1 MSNARTNYATI
12 STVDYRGEHVL
23 SSYNLPITPL
33 TFFANVPTQ
42 TDDSSLSLNNTEVTF
57 DYGDGTIDQATSIYT
72 ISGSNI
78 LSAGHSFKLPGLY
91 TVRMVLRDCNNNAIL
106 ASQSKDIEIE
116 DYVTNTF
123 TVTCLEL
130 DTGYKLNLSAG
141 EYSTPLTINAQSP
154 FYQDFQDIYFSVSGT
169 DCPNYFNLDNN
180 KHKHLY
186 EYFSFYDRQFLPNL
200 TGFEYAEITKVA
212 LSSENLYVR
221 LSGEELVT
229 SSTKSTSSV
238 LAGTSGTQVVY
249 FKTVKQDTPVYLN
262 FYKDRKNIYSRGI
275 SEFSNHNFLN
285 NFTVSLSSAVGT
297 TDIQNP
303 SAGRISI
310 TSNGLDNEGE
320 EINSFELSPIQYK
333 NTNIPF
339 ILKPKNENQFTMK
352 SLSAG
357 DPEFVLIC
365 NGSFLMPGANLG
377 CLPGSIISTEY
388 YSISNLNNTLSSI
401 GTDFWYRGALNFNDS
416 LYSTTSAI
424 VMNVQL
430 SARNFYLDTETS
442 VEHDLSGSSSF
453 SLYPKDYYSLYKV
466 NEDFDFEGM
475 IKDLRFQE
483 VLLDDNIFF
492 TDFIGSIFGGV
503 SSTNGALGKTL
514 YESIINFVQ
523 NTSDVDVCN
532 ITALE
537 GLSKLVDNETLIYHS
552 NHPPEIKRLINLFS
566 VQYNKFRGYQN
577 QFSQNFDPKNRTTR
591 EVYGS
596 NLGDEISFLTHIMSG
611 GKDIVAYEKFSGE
624 YTQLNSY
631 QPLSLSGTLS
641 AVQTI
646 LPPVGIGGFGQ
657 VTPQVVTY
665 SLSTYNN
672 NWGWPLVLPESLF
685 TSQTALD
692 GTDIP
697 YGPDPP
703 GLSGIP
709 TLTNLSAL
717 SAKIGDFYTFYQY
730 ICGGSNTITN
740 GIIDWNNP
748 QTGIMD
754 TPYTTG
760 AVGEPT
766 HSYGAKELT
775 FNTGISGLEGDN
787 NIFDIMIRDS
797 LFSSLSLFEG

>member
-12 STVDYRGEHVL
+12 SAVDYRGEHVL

-33 TFFANVPTQ
+33 TFFANVPAQ
-42 TDDSSLSLNNTEVTF
+42 TGDDALTLNDTEVTF

-72 ISGSNI
+72 TGGSNI
-78 LSAGHSFKLPGLY
+78 LSAGHSFELPGLY

-154 FYQDFQDIYFSVSGT
+154 FYQDFQDIYFSVSST

-180 KHKHLY
+180 KHKHLQD
-186 EYFSFYDRQFLPNL
+186 YFSFYDKQFLPNL
-200 TGFEYAEITKVA
+200 TGFEYTEITKVA
-212 LSSENLYVR
+212 LSSENLYVW
-221 LSGEELVT
+221 LSGTELVT

-249 FKTVKQDTPVYLN
+249 FKTVEQDTPVYLS
-262 FYKDRKNIYSRGI
+262 FYKDRKNIFSRGR
-275 SEFSNHNFLN
+275 SNYSNHDFLN
-285 NFTVSLSSAVGT
+285 NFTISLSSAVGAT
-297 TDIQNP
+297 AIQNP
-303 SAGRISI
+303 SAGHISI

-320 EINSFELSPIQYK
+320 EINSFEMSPVQYK

-357 DPEFVLIC
+357 DPELVLI
-365 NGSFLMPGANLG
+365 NRGSFL
-377 CLPGSIISTEY
+377 LPGGVGVGPGSVVSTDY

-401 GTDFWYRGALNFNDS
+401 GTSFWYRGALKFNDS
-416 LYSTTSAI
+416 LYSSTSAI

-430 SARNFYLDTETS
+430 SARNVYLDP
-442 VEHDLSGSSSF
+442 GSSKEYFLTGGTSF

-475 IKDLRFQE
+475 IKALRFQE
-483 VLLDDNIFF
+483 VLLDDNVFF
-492 TDFIGSIFGGV
+492 TDYIGSIFGGV
-503 SSTNGALGKTL
+503 SSNNAALGKTL

-523 NTSDVDVCN
+523 NTSDIDVCN

-577 QFSQNFDPKNRTTR
+577 QFSQNFDPRNRTTR
-591 EVYGS
+591 ETYGS
-596 NLGDEISFLTHIMSG
+596 NLGDEVSFLTHIMSG
-611 GKDIVAYEKFSGE
+611 GEDIVAYEKFSGN

-641 AVQTI
+641 ADQTI
-646 LPPVGIGGFGQ
+646 LPRAWPANDIA
-657 VTPQVVTY
+657 TY
-665 SLSTYNN
+665 SSSAYNE

-692 GTDIP
+692 G
-697 YGPDPP
+697 
-703 GLSGIP
+703 SSAVQV
-709 TLTNLSAL
+709 TNLSAL
-717 SAKIGDFYTFYQY
+717 SAGMDDFYTFYQY
-730 ICGGSNTITN
+730 ICGGNNTITN
-740 GIIDWNNP
+740 GIIDWSNP

-754 TPYTTG
+754 TPYPTG

-766 HSYGAKELT
+766 HSLGSKELT

>member
-12 STVDYRGEHVL
+12 SAVDYRGEHVL

-33 TFFANVPTQ
+33 TFFANVPAQ
-42 TDDSSLSLNNTEVTF
+42 TGDDALTLNNTEVTF

-72 ISGSNI
+72 TGGSNI
-78 LSAGHSFKLPGLY
+78 LSAGHSFELPGLY

-154 FYQDFQDIYFSVSGT
+154 FYQDFQDIYFSVSST

-180 KHKHLY
+180 KHKHLQD
-186 EYFSFYDRQFLPNL
+186 YFSFYDKQFLPSL
-200 TGFEYAEITKVA
+200 TGFEYTEITKVA
-212 LSSENLYVR
+212 LSSENLYVW
-221 LSGEELVT
+221 LSGTELVT

-249 FKTVKQDTPVYLN
+249 FKTVEQDTPVYLS
-262 FYKDRKNIYSRGI
+262 FYKDRKNIFSRGI
-275 SEFSNHNFLN
+275 SNYSNHNFLN
-285 NFTVSLSSAVGT
+285 NFTISLSSAVGAT
-297 TDIQNP
+297 AIQNP
-303 SAGRISI
+303 SAGHISI

-320 EINSFELSPIQYK
+320 EINSFEMSPVQYK

-357 DPEFVLIC
+357 DPELVLI
-365 NGSFLMPGANLG
+365 NRGSFL
-377 CLPGSIISTEY
+377 LPGGVGVGPGSVVSTDY

-401 GTDFWYRGALNFNDS
+401 GTSFWYRGALKFNDS
-416 LYSTTSAI
+416 LYSSTSAI
-424 VMNVQL
+424 VMNIQL

-442 VEHDLSGSSSF
+442 TEYDLSGSSSF

-492 TDFIGSIFGGV
+492 TDYIGSIFGGV
-503 SSTNGALGKTL
+503 SSNNAALGKTL

-523 NTSDVDVCN
+523 NTSDIDVCN

-577 QFSQNFDPKNRTTR
+577 QFSQNFDPRNRTTR
-591 EVYGS
+591 ETYGS
-596 NLGDEISFLTHIMSG
+596 NLGDEVSFLTYIMSG
-611 GKDIVAYEKFSGE
+611 GEDIVAYEKFSGN

-641 AVQTI
+641 ADQTI
-646 LPPVGIGGFGQ
+646 LPRAWPANDIA
-657 VTPQVVTY
+657 TY
-665 SLSTYNN
+665 SLSAYNE

-692 GTDIP
+692 G
-697 YGPDPP
+697 
-703 GLSGIP
+703 SSAVQV
-709 TLTNLSAL
+709 TNLSAL
-717 SAKIGDFYTFYQY
+717 SAGMDDFYTFYQY
-730 ICGGSNTITN
+730 ICGGNNTITN
-740 GIIDWNNP
+740 GIIDWSNP

-754 TPYTTG
+754 TPYPAG

-766 HSYGAKELT
+766 HSLGSKELT

>member
-12 STVDYRGEHVL
+12 SAVDYRGEHVL

-42 TDDSSLSLNNTEVTF
+42 TGDDALTLNNTEVTF

-72 ISGSNI
+72 TGGSNI
-78 LSAGHSFKLPGLY
+78 LSAGHSFELPGLY

-154 FYQDFQDIYFSVSGT
+154 FYQDFQDIYFSVSST

-180 KHKHLY
+180 KHKHLQD
-186 EYFSFYDRQFLPNL
+186 YFSFYDKQFLPNL
-200 TGFEYAEITKVA
+200 TGFEYTEITKVA

-221 LSGEELVT
+221 LSGTELVT
-229 SSTKSTSSV
+229 SSTKATSSV
-238 LAGTSGTQVVY
+238 LAGTSGTHVVY
-249 FKTVKQDTPVYLN
+249 FKTVEQDTPVYLS
-262 FYKDRKNIYSRGI
+262 FYKDRKNIFSRGI
-275 SEFSNHNFLN
+275 SNYSNHNFLN
-285 NFTVSLSSAVGT
+285 NFTISLSSAVGT
-297 TDIQNP
+297 TAIQNP
-303 SAGRISI
+303 SAGHISI

-320 EINSFELSPIQYK
+320 EINSFEMSPVQYK

-357 DPEFVLIC
+357 TPEFVLI
-365 NGSFLMPGANLG
+365 NRGSFLLPDGTNHGFGAVV
-377 CLPGSIISTEY
+377 STDY

-401 GTDFWYRGALNFNDS
+401 GTSFWYRGALKFNDS
-416 LYSTTSAI
+416 LYSSTSAI

-442 VEHDLSGSSSF
+442 TEYDLSGSSSF

-483 VLLDDNIFF
+483 VLLDDNVFF
-492 TDFIGSIFGGV
+492 TDYIGSIFGGV
-503 SSTNGALGKTL
+503 SSNNTGLGKTL

-523 NTSDVDVCN
+523 NTSDIDVCN

-577 QFSQNFDPKNRTTR
+577 QFSQNFDPRNRTTR
-591 EVYGS
+591 ETYGS
-596 NLGDEISFLTHIMSG
+596 NLGDEVSFLTHIMSG
-611 GKDIVAYEKFSGE
+611 GKDIVAYEKFSGN

-657 VTPQVVTY
+657 IIPQVVTY
-665 SLSTYNN
+665 SLSAYNE
-672 NWGWPLVLPESLF
+672 NWGWPLVLPESLY
-685 TSQTALD
+685 TSQTGLD
-692 GTDIP
+692 G
-697 YGPDPP
+697 
-703 GLSGIP
+703 LSAVQV
-709 TLTNLSAL
+709 TNLSAL
-717 SAKIGDFYTFYQY
+717 SAGMDVFYTFYQY
-730 ICGGSNTITN
+730 ICGGNNTITN
-740 GIIDWNNP
+740 GIIDWSNP

-754 TPYTTG
+754 TPYPTG

-766 HSYGAKELT
+766 HSFGSKDLT

>member
-12 STVDYRGEHVL
+12 SAVDYRGEHVL

-42 TDDSSLSLNNTEVTF
+42 TGDDALTLNNTEVTF
-57 DYGDGTIDQATSIYT
+57 DYGDGTIEEATSIYT
-72 ISGSNI
+72 IGGSNI
-78 LSAGHSFKLPGLY
+78 LSAGHSFELPGLY

-154 FYQDFQDIYFSVSGT
+154 FYQDFQDIYFSVSST

-180 KHKHLY
+180 KHKHLQD
-186 EYFSFYDRQFLPNL
+186 YFSFYDKQFLPNL
-200 TGFEYAEITKVA
+200 TGFEYTEITKVA
-212 LSSENLYVR
+212 LSSENLYVW
-221 LSGEELVT
+221 LSGTELVT

-249 FKTVKQDTPVYLN
+249 FKTVEQDTPVYLS
-262 FYKDRKNIYSRGI
+262 FYKDRKNIFSRGR
-275 SEFSNHNFLN
+275 SNYSNHNFLN
-285 NFTVSLSSAVGT
+285 NFTISLSSAVGAT
-297 TDIQNP
+297 AIQNP
-303 SAGRISI
+303 SAGHISI

-320 EINSFELSPIQYK
+320 EINSFEMSPVQYK

-357 DPEFVLIC
+357 DPELVLI
-365 NGSFLMPGANLG
+365 NRGSFL
-377 CLPGSIISTEY
+377 LPGGVGVGPGSVVSTDY

-401 GTDFWYRGALNFNDS
+401 GTSFWYRGALKFNDS
-416 LYSTTSAI
+416 LYSSTSAI

-430 SARNFYLDTETS
+430 SARNVYLDP
-442 VEHDLSGSSSF
+442 GSSKEYFLTGGTSF

-492 TDFIGSIFGGV
+492 TDYIGSIFGGV
-503 SSTNGALGKTL
+503 SSNNAALGKTL

-523 NTSDVDVCN
+523 NTSDIDVCN

-577 QFSQNFDPKNRTTR
+577 QFSQNFDPRNRTTR
-591 EVYGS
+591 ETYGS
-596 NLGDEISFLTHIMSG
+596 NLGDEVSFLTYIMSG
-611 GKDIVAYEKFSGE
+611 GEDIVAYEKFSGN

-641 AVQTI
+641 ADQTI
-646 LPPVGIGGFGQ
+646 LPRAWPANDIA
-657 VTPQVVTY
+657 TY
-665 SLSTYNN
+665 SLSTYNE

-692 GTDIP
+692 G
-697 YGPDPP
+697 
-703 GLSGIP
+703 SSAVQV
-709 TLTNLSAL
+709 TNLSAL
-717 SAKIGDFYTFYQY
+717 SAGMDDFYTFYQY
-730 ICGGSNTITN
+730 ICGGNNTITN
-740 GIIDWNNP
+740 GIIDWSNP

-754 TPYTTG
+754 TPYPTG

-766 HSYGAKELT
+766 HSLGSKELT
-775 FNTGISGLEGDN
+775 YNTGISGLEGDN

-797 LFSSLSLFEG
+797 LFGSLSLFEG

>member
-12 STVDYRGEHVL
+12 SAVDYRGEHVL

-42 TDDSSLSLNNTEVTF
+42 TGDDALTLNNTEVTF
-57 DYGDGTIDQATSIYT
+57 DYGDGTIEEATSIYT
-72 ISGSNI
+72 IGGSNI
-78 LSAGHSFKLPGLY
+78 LSAGHSFELPGLY

-154 FYQDFQDIYFSVSGT
+154 FYQDFQDIYFSVSST

-180 KHKHLY
+180 KHKHLQD
-186 EYFSFYDRQFLPNL
+186 YFSFYDKQFLPNL
-200 TGFEYAEITKVA
+200 TGFEYTEITKVA
-212 LSSENLYVR
+212 LSSENLYVW
-221 LSGEELVT
+221 LSGTELVT

-249 FKTVKQDTPVYLN
+249 FKTVEQDTPVYLS
-262 FYKDRKNIYSRGI
+262 FYKDRKNIFSRGR
-275 SEFSNHNFLN
+275 SNYSNHNFLN
-285 NFTVSLSSAVGT
+285 NFTISLSSAVGAT
-297 TDIQNP
+297 AIQNP
-303 SAGRISI
+303 SAGHISI

-320 EINSFELSPIQYK
+320 EINSFEMSPVQYK

-339 ILKPKNENQFTMK
+339 ILKPKNQNQFTMK

-357 DPEFVLIC
+357 TPEFVLI
-365 NGSFLMPGANLG
+365 NKGSFL
-377 CLPGSIISTEY
+377 LPGSNGVDPGSVVSTDY

-401 GTDFWYRGALNFNDS
+401 RTSFWYRGALKFNDS
-416 LYSTTSAI
+416 LYSSTSAI
-424 VMNVQL
+424 VMNIQL

-442 VEHDLSGSSSF
+442 TEYDLSGSSSF

-492 TDFIGSIFGGV
+492 TDYIGSIFGGV
-503 SSTNGALGKTL
+503 SSNNAALGKTL

-523 NTSDVDVCN
+523 NTSDIDVCN

-577 QFSQNFDPKNRTTR
+577 QFSQNFDPRNRTTR
-591 EVYGS
+591 ETYGS
-596 NLGDEISFLTHIMSG
+596 NLGDEVSFLTYIMSG
-611 GKDIVAYEKFSGE
+611 GEDIVAYEKFSGN

-641 AVQTI
+641 ADQTI
-646 LPPVGIGGFGQ
+646 LPRECPANDIA
-657 VTPQVVTY
+657 TY
-665 SLSTYNN
+665 SLSTYNE

-692 GTDIP
+692 G
-697 YGPDPP
+697 
-703 GLSGIP
+703 SSAVQV
-709 TLTNLSAL
+709 TNLSAL
-717 SAKIGDFYTFYQY
+717 SAGMDDFYTFYQY
-730 ICGGSNTITN
+730 ICGGNNTITN
-740 GIIDWNNP
+740 GIIDWSNP

-754 TPYTTG
+754 TPYPTG

-766 HSYGAKELT
+766 HSLGSKELT
-775 FNTGISGLEGDN
+775 YNTGISGLEGDN

>member
-12 STVDYRGEHVL
+12 SAVDYRGEHVL

-42 TDDSSLSLNNTEVTF
+42 TGDDALTLNNTKVTF
-57 DYGDGTIDQATSIYT
+57 DYGDGTIEEATSIYT
-72 ISGSNI
+72 IGGSNI
-78 LSAGHSFKLPGLY
+78 LSAGHSFELPGLY

-154 FYQDFQDIYFSVSGT
+154 FYQDFQDIYFSVSST

-180 KHKHLY
+180 KHKHLQD
-186 EYFSFYDRQFLPNL
+186 YFSFYDKQFLPNL
-200 TGFEYAEITKVA
+200 TGFEYTEITKVA
-212 LSSENLYVR
+212 LSSENLYVW
-221 LSGEELVT
+221 LSGTELVT

-238 LAGTSGTQVVY
+238 LAGTSGTHVVY
-249 FKTVKQDTPVYLN
+249 FKTVEQDTPVYLS
-262 FYKDRKNIYSRGI
+262 FYKDRKNIFSRGI
-275 SEFSNHNFLN
+275 SNYSNHNFLN
-285 NFTVSLSSAVGT
+285 NFTISLSSAVGAT
-297 TDIQNP
+297 AIQNP
-303 SAGRISI
+303 SAGHISI

-320 EINSFELSPIQYK
+320 EINSFEMSPVQYK

-357 DPEFVLIC
+357 DPELVLI
-365 NGSFLMPGANLG
+365 NRGSFL
-377 CLPGSIISTEY
+377 LPGGVGVGPGSVVSTDY

-401 GTDFWYRGALNFNDS
+401 GTSFWYRGALKFNDS
-416 LYSTTSAI
+416 LYSSTSAI
-424 VMNVQL
+424 VMNIQL

-442 VEHDLSGSSSF
+442 TEYDLSGSSSF

-492 TDFIGSIFGGV
+492 TDYIGSIFGGV
-503 SSTNGALGKTL
+503 SSNNAALGKTL

-523 NTSDVDVCN
+523 NTSDIDVCN

-577 QFSQNFDPKNRTTR
+577 QFSQNFDPRNRTTR
-591 EVYGS
+591 ETYGS
-596 NLGDEISFLTHIMSG
+596 NLGDEVSFLTHIMSG
-611 GKDIVAYEKFSGE
+611 GEDIVAYEKFSGN

-641 AVQTI
+641 ADQTI
-646 LPPVGIGGFGQ
+646 LPREWPANDIA
-657 VTPQVVTY
+657 TY
-665 SLSTYNN
+665 SLSTYNE
-672 NWGWPLVLPESLF
+672 NWGWPLVLPGSL
-685 TSQTALD
+685 
-692 GTDIP
+692 
-697 YGPDPP
+697 
-703 GLSGIP
+703 
-709 TLTNLSAL
+709 LTNQERLTAEM
-717 SAKIGDFYTFYQY
+717 GDFYTFYQY
-730 ICGGSNTITN
+730 ICGGNNTITN
-740 GIIDWNNP
+740 GIIDWSNP

-754 TPYTTG
+754 TPYPTG

-766 HSYGAKELT
+766 HSLGSKELT